1 MANQNQNNNND
12 DDEKKDAGGNEGD
25 NQQGNGGNSQGNEG
39 NGGQNQN
46 GGGTN
51 NSGGG
56 SDGGNGGNQSQGKT
70 FSQEDVNRMMAK
82 EKQQGRNAVFNELG
96 INPDDK
102 DVISFIK
109 AFVSA
114 RGAGD
119 GDDGGNQGDGGAELA
134 QAQERARIAEMK
146 ADAMKAGVKAQYV
159 DDAVELVRARYSDEN
174 NDFNAILNELKS
186 KYAIWFEDVEEDD
199 KGGAGKRG
207 TGSTISSKNQ
217 QGSKNNQE
225 EGLGK
230 RLAGL
235 RRPQT
240 KKSSYF
246 SS

>member
-1 MANQNQNNNND
+1 MANQNNNNEND
-12 DDEKKDAGGNEGD
+12 DTKNVENNGNE
-25 NQQGNGGNSQGNEG
+25 NQGNE
-39 NGGQNQN
+39 NSQN
-46 GGGTN
+46 GGTGN
-51 NSGGG
+51 
-56 SDGGNGGNQSQGKT
+56 NGGNQNQGNNNDSGSNNNGGNQGGKT
-70 FSQEDVNRMMAK
+70 FTQEDVNRMMAK

-96 INPDDK
+96 INPEDTDL
-102 DVISFIK
+102 ISIIK
-109 AFVSA
+109 AVVAAKGGGEDDSQ
-114 RGAGD
+114 GAD
-119 GDDGGNQGDGGAELA
+119 NGAAIA
-134 QAQERARIAEMK
+134 QAEERARIAEMK

-159 DDAVELVRARYSDEN
+159 DDAVDLVRARYSDDN

-186 KYAIWFEDVEEDD
+186 KYAIWFEDTEEDD

-207 TGSTISSKNQ
+207 TGSTISAKNQ
-217 QGSKNNQE
+217 QGGKNNQE

>member
-1 MANQNQNNNND
+1 MANQNNNNEND
-12 DDEKKDAGGNEGD
+12 DTKNVENNE
-25 NQQGNGGNSQGNEG
+25 NENQGNE
-39 NGGQNQN
+39 NSQN
-46 GGGTN
+46 GGTGN
-51 NSGGG
+51 
-56 SDGGNGGNQSQGKT
+56 NGGNQNQGNNNDSGSNNNGGNQGGKT
-70 FSQEDVNRMMAK
+70 FTQEDVNRMMAK

-96 INPDDK
+96 INPEDTDL
-102 DVISFIK
+102 ISIIK
-109 AFVSA
+109 AVVA
-114 RGAGD
+114 AK
-119 GDDGGNQGDGGAELA
+119 GGNEDDSQGADNGAAIA
-134 QAQERARIAEMK
+134 QAEERARIAEMK

-159 DDAVELVRARYSDEN
+159 DDAVDLVRARYSDDN

-186 KYAIWFEDVEEDD
+186 KYAIWFEDTEEDD

-207 TGSTISSKNQ
+207 TGSTISAKNQ
-217 QGSKNNQE
+217 QGGKNNQE

>member
-1 MANQNQNNNND
+1 MANQNNNNEND
-12 DDEKKDAGGNEGD
+12 DTKNVENNE
-25 NQQGNGGNSQGNEG
+25 NENQGNE
-39 NGGQNQN
+39 NSQN
-46 GGGTN
+46 GGTGN
-51 NSGGG
+51 NVGNQNQGNNNDSG
-56 SDGGNGGNQSQGKT
+56 SNNNGGNQGGKT
-70 FSQEDVNRMMAK
+70 FTQEDVNRMMAK

-96 INPDDK
+96 INPEDTDL
-102 DVISFIK
+102 ISIIK
-109 AFVSA
+109 AVVA
-114 RGAGD
+114 AK
-119 GDDGGNQGDGGAELA
+119 GGNEDDSQGADNGAAIA
-134 QAQERARIAEMK
+134 QAEERARIAEMK

-159 DDAVELVRARYSDEN
+159 DDAVDLVRARYSDDN

-186 KYAIWFEDVEEDD
+186 KYAIWFEDTEEDD

-207 TGSTISSKNQ
+207 TGSTISAKNQ
-217 QGSKNNQE
+217 QGGKNNQE

>member
-25 NQQGNGGNSQGNEG
+25 NQQGNGGNSQGNDG
-39 NGGQNQN
+39 NDGQNQN

-96 INPDDK
+96 ISPDDA

-109 AFVSA
+109 AFVA
-114 RGAGD
+114 AKGASD
-119 GDDGGNQGDGGAELA
+119 GDGGNQGDNSAELA

-159 DDAVELVRARYSDEN
+159 DDAVDLVRARYSDEN

-186 KYAIWFEDVEEDD
+186 KYAIWFEDTEEDD